1 MEDLVS
7 GKAAGEHA
15 SAWVL
20 EEQFGGSQI
29 IENSVTEATNRI
41 IALKEDGGMPVG
53 QYASKLSSAIS
64 SLSNSK
70 EAALTEIRQIK
81 ENRITLTDHSSV
93 MNSEMLEA
101 LRLEG
106 LAVVAE
112 AMIASR

>member
-1 MEDLVS
+1 
-7 GKAAGEHA
+7 
-15 SAWVL
+15 
-20 EEQFGGSQI
+20 
-29 IENSVTEATNRI
+29 
-41 IALKEDGGMPVG
+41 MPVG

>member
-1 MEDLVS
+1 M
-7 GKAAGEHA
+7 
-15 SAWVL
+15 
-20 EEQFGGSQI
+20 EEQFGGSEI
-29 IENSVTEATNRI
+29 IENSVTEANNRI
-41 IALKEDGGMPVG
+41 ITLKEDGGMPVG

-64 SLSNSK
+64 SLNNSK
-70 EAALTEIRQIK
+70 DAALTEIRQIK

-112 AMIASR
+112 AI